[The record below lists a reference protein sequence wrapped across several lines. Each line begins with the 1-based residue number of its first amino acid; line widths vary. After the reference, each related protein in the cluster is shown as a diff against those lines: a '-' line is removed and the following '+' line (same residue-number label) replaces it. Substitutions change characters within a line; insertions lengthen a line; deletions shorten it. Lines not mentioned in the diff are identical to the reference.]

1 MSAGRYDIVL
11 EQGATFD
18 LPLRYKSPSGAG
30 VDLSGYSA
38 RMQVREAPDA
48 VLLVEFNS
56 ELTSNGAIL
65 MSGATED
72 REDGANGNLRI
83 FMSAANSAA
92 LPRFSG
98 RYDLEIS
105 DATGYTVRLLEGQF
119 RVEPEITR

>member
-18 LPLRYKSPSGAG
+18 LPLRYKTPSGAA
-30 VDLSGYSA
+30 VNLTDFSA
-38 RMQVREAPDA
+38 RMQVRESPASA
-48 VLLVEFNS
+48 LLVEFNS
-56 ELTSNGAIL
+56 ALTSNGFIL
-65 MSGATED
+65 MNGAAED

-83 FMSAANSAA
+83 FMTAANSAA

-98 RYDLEIS
+98 RYDLELS
-105 DATGYTVRLLEGQF
+105 DSSGYTVRLLEGQF